1 VAAGSLHK
9 AIEEKTGYSR
19 RHVDRLI
26 ESKMSELYVNRHLA
40 MLAIARDARVR
51 NWTRNASDEDLATL
65 GNIARGA
72 APAARPQPQPAATAT
87 ASPPKSAPRPRR
99 APRDP
104 RDADNVFV
112 IHGRDR
118 AITES
123 MYAFLRALDLRPME
137 WGQLM
142 AATKRATPSIPQTL
156 ETALERAS
164 AVVVLMTPDDEVR
177 LTPRLHGEDEDDK
190 ETQTQLQA
198 RPNVYYEAG
207 MAMARHPTKTVFVY
221 IGKVKKFSD
230 ISGLHVTTLNDTA
243 PKRLELVSKL
253 GTARGRPIDTHGRD
267 HYLRAGRFIIEEK
280 A

>member
-1 VAAGSLHK
+1 MPSDPLRAAL
-9 AIEEKTGYSR
+9 EKKLGFSS

-26 ESKMSELYVNRHLA
+26 ASKMDELYVNRRLA
-40 MLAIARDARVR
+40 MLALARDAKVP
-51 NWTRNASDEDLATL
+51 NWARHANDEDLATL

-72 APAARPQPQPAATAT
+72 APAARPQPQSAATAT
-87 ASPPKSAPRPRR
+87 AAPSRSVPRPRR
-99 APRDP
+99 ARRDP

-142 AATKRATPSIPQTL
+142 AATKRATPSIPHTL
-156 ETALERAS
+156 EAALERAS

-177 LTPRLHGEDEDDK
+177 LTPRLHGEDEEEK
-190 ETQTQLQA
+190 ETHTRLQA

-221 IGKVKKFSD
+221 VGKVKTISD
-230 ISGLHVTTLNDTA
+230 IGGLHVTTLNDTER
-243 PKRLELVSKL
+243 KRLEFVSKL
-253 GTARGRPIDTHGRD
+253 GTARGRPIDIQGRD
-267 HYLRAGRFIIEEK
+267 HFLTAGKFRIEEK